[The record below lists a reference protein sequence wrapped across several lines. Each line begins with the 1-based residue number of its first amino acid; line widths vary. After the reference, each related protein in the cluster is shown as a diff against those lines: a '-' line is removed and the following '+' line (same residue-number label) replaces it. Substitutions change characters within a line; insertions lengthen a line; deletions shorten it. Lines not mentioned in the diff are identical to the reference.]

1 MFLEESEAWVT
12 GGMDFSRTAV
22 VTVPWAAVLQGPH
35 SALERTSGLLALESG
50 SSQVRFTSP
59 RPCHRGTNKRDTC
72 LTLSV
77 SHFET

>member
-1 MFLEESEAWVT
+1 M
-12 GGMDFSRTAV
+12 
-22 VTVPWAAVLQGPH
+22 VTVPWATVLQGPH

-50 SSQVRFTSP
+50 SSHVIFTSP
-59 RPCHRGTNKRDTC
+59 GSCHMSTNKRDTC